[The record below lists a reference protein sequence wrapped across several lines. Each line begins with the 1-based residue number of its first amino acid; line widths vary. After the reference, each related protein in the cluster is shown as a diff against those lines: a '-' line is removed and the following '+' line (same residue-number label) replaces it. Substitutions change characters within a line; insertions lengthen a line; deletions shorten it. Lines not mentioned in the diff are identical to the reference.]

1 MMRLLC
7 CSVVLSLVML
17 SLAAEPKGAPLPPL
31 PTFGCRPY
39 EILPDEKTPTDVNKL
54 RPHDI
59 KAVIAFGDS
68 MTAAFGAKAGKRAA
82 RGSLHQLLGRRRL
95 AAAHAPEHDRCLQ
108 PQRPGRVRTLLDAY
122 DQAGVVGV
130 GVDDVDDV
138 DDGGGSVVMLVI
150 QCHWSRSSSWYAPSS
165 SSE

>member
-68 MTAAFGAKAGKRAA
+68 MTAAFGAKAGKFLSGEPYVPRED
-82 RGSLHQLLGRRRL
+82 RYTSFSGGGGSLQLTLPNMIGVYNRNVQGGY
-95 AAAHAPEHDRCLQ
+95 ARCSM
-108 PQRPGRVRTLLDAY
+108 PN
-122 DQAGVVGV
+122 DQAGVVAVV
-130 GVDDVDDV
+130 GIDDD
-138 DDGGGSVVMLVI
+138 GSVVMLVI
-150 QCHWSRSSSWYAPSS
+150 QCHWSRSSSWYASS